1 MGRLILFF
9 GGNFIETTNLYIPLN
24 IKTRFEFF
32 DGYGIAEL
40 IPTIIAAVV
49 SGFIA
54 FTLA

>member
-1 MGRLILFF
+1 M
-9 GGNFIETTNLYIPLN
+9 ETTNLYILVN
-24 IKTRFEFF
+24 TKTRFEFF

-54 FTLA
+54 FIVKQLDKNKKKC